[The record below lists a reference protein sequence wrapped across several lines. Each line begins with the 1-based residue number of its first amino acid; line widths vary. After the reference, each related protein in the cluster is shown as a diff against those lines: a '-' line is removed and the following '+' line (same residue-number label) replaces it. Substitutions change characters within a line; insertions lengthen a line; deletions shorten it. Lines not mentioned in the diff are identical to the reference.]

1 MICCTDNT
9 DEVSVPIKHI
19 LLSSAL
25 LKNNLLQKQKST
37 FCLSKE
43 TCVSDKTTTLMW
55 SWRNLCKITIFLMVD
70 NVSSHQSLWWGI
82 VFFVQK
88 ICYNLTV
95 SVTLYY
101 TLANFDPNIDIWIRS
116 GSLLSE
122 NSTYKLLTGRLAKGS
137 SGGGGRLVTF
147 MHAEETWWS
156 STDWDRPTTSN
167 IFIFYWFQWD
177 HL

>member
-9 DEVSVPIKHI
+9 AEVRVPIKHI

-37 FCLSKE
+37 FCLSKV
-43 TCVSDKTTTLMW
+43 TCVSNKTTTLMR
-55 SWRNLCKITIFLMVD
+55 SWRNMCKTTIFLMVD
-70 NVSSHQSLWWGI
+70 NVSPQQSLWWEI

-101 TLANFDPNIDIWIRS
+101 TLANFDPYIMTLWMLRNNFWDIIC
-116 GSLLSE
+116 
-122 NSTYKLLTGRLAKGS
+122 
-137 SGGGGRLVTF
+137 RLVSRALF
-147 MHAEETWWS
+147 YNP
-156 STDWDRPTTSN
+156 DIRKDNNNKQKIN
-167 IFIFYWFQWD
+167 ILY
-177 HL
+177 LC